1 MKKTRKGKL
10 DTFIKK
16 AIENE
21 EDDGEREPRALLGN
35 LIFAIKYS
43 EGINSIANYDR
54 ICEGYI

>member
-21 EDDGEREPRALLGN
+21 EDDGERTKSSSRKFDFCDK
-35 LIFAIKYS
+35 I
-43 EGINSIANYDR
+43 
-54 ICEGYI
+54 